1 MKWVELKHFQHGYL
15 CLEHIYYWTSAIIK
29 MNWKRFGWCWN
40 TFNICEN
47 LCLEHVCYWTSA
59 VLKHIYHYQKSVWV
73 PETPVGAIQYLFRGS
88 IDALVFKY
96 CQIGKQKRCIQ
107 CSNIVWKMHW
117 NIQLFSRVIWK
128 NIKTFRAGA
137 LKYSKPVLYENAHIK
152 HFWG

>member
-59 VLKHIYHYQKSVWV
+59 VLKHIYYYQKSVWV

>member
-29 MNWKRFGWCWN
+29 MIWKRFGWCWN

>member
-1 MKWVELKHFQHGYL
+1 MQLQHMGPVFGACLNICNYEMGGAETLSTWVSVLGTHLLLNICYYQNELKEIWVVLKHFQHR
-15 CLEHIYYWTSAIIK
+15 S
-29 MNWKRFGWCWN
+29 
-40 TFNICEN
+40 CEN

-59 VLKHIYHYQKSVWV
+59 VLKHIYYYQKSVWV

-117 NIQLFSRVIWK
+117 NIQLFSPCDLEEYQNV
-128 NIKTFRAGA
+128 
-137 LKYSKPVLYENAHIK
+137 
-152 HFWG
+152 

>member
-15 CLEHIYYWTSAIIK
+15 CLEHIYYWISAIIK

-59 VLKHIYHYQKSVWV
+59 VLKHIYYYQKSVWV